1 MQDGHG
7 KRPGTMVSVMVHTVP
22 PKEETKKKCCPSP
35 EDQVRERIER
45 IDSGCGS
52 EVDFLVLRKFQEA
65 LKAKK
70 PCTPRM
76 KNLIE
81 MIEPV
86 MRRFGYYF

>member
-1 MQDGHG
+1 MHAAPGRKQIGISVIVQDVPS
-7 KRPGTMVSVMVHTVP
+7 KEHTSCC
-22 PKEETKKKCCPSP
+22 KKKSP
-35 EDQVRERIER
+35 EDEVRERIER

-52 EVDFLVLRKFQEA
+52 EVDFLVLKRLQAA